1 MHACRR
7 HGGNLSV
14 IALHCADKQQLM
26 FYLESMGPQLRGED
40 YLEIVDGCIWILLD
54 RTEATAPDSLTARL
68 LEVTG
73 SYELRGFGIS
83 WAPGGDSAEELVE
96 RLELRLDDPSAA
108 RGMTWLD
115 N

>member
-1 MHACRR
+1 
-7 HGGNLSV
+7 
-14 IALHCADKQQLM
+14 M